1 MGLDGCFD
9 IGERDCAD
17 GSTVGVVESFCRG
30 RKRADVRD
38 WNIVSALR
46 PALSFRRAWLILSYE
61 FNLITLV
68 STYTLQE
75 NVDELIS

>member
-1 MGLDGCFD
+1 MGLDGCFLIGIG

-17 GSTVGVVESFCRG
+17 GSTVDVLVESFCRG

-46 PALSFRRAWLILSYE
+46 PALSFRRLG
-61 FNLITLV
+61 
-68 STYTLQE
+68 
-75 NVDELIS
+75 